1 MKKQM
6 IAIVLLTL
14 CLLTACG
21 NAEIDITESA
31 ATEATE
37 NPLLHVEELM
47 QGTWEF
53 YDETSGFGEIL
64 KLDHG
69 YLEYTGYLDAARDK
83 DSVSMGSYRLSDSQ
97 LITTVN
103 GYESQF
109 DYEMDGNR
117 IVITKYVDSGYD
129 KGKTRVYVQTQK
141 AEFDPD
147 RASVNRPVAIP
158 VKPSADDY
166 ETDKGRNSEFA
177 SSGEKNA
184 LETAKSYL
192 RYSAF
197 SYEGLIDQLE
207 YEGYSYSEAKYGA
220 DNCGADW
227 YDQALKCAE
236 SYLKYS
242 AFSKSGLVDQLEYEG
257 FTSDQASYGV
267 EGCGA
272 NWYEQAVKCAES
284 YLKYSSFS
292 RSALINQLEYEG
304 FTYDQAVY
312 GVDQAY

>member
-1 MKKQM
+1 MRKRI
-6 IAIVLLTL
+6 IAILLLTL

-21 NAEIDITESA
+21 NAEADITESA
-31 ATEATE
+31 ATEPTE

-69 YLEYTGYLDAARDK
+69 YLEYTGYLDAERDK

-97 LITTVN
+97 LITMIN

-109 DYEMDGNR
+109 DYEIDGDR
-117 IVITKYVDSGYD
+117 IAITKDIDSGYD

-141 AEFDPD
+141 TDFDPA
-147 RASVNRPVAIP
+147 RASVNRPVEMP
-158 VKPSADDY
+158 KKPSVDDY
-166 ETDKGRNSEFA
+166 EIDKGGNSDFA

-207 YEGYSYSEAKYGA
+207 FEGYTYSEAKYGA

-257 FTSDQASYGV
+257 FTRDQSSYGV

-272 NWYEQAVKCAES
+272 DWYEQAVKCAES

-292 RSALINQLEYEG
+292 RSELIDQLEYEG

-312 GVDQAY
+312 GVNQAY